1 MTFQESVKTVLS
13 KKYATFS
20 GRASRS
26 EYWWYSLFNFIVAM
40 VCLAAGLAL
49 GALFGG
55 AAAMQGGDSAL
66 DLGVAGFGIG
76 FLIGYLILLIFA
88 LATLVPAIAVT
99 VRRLHDSGRSGWWY
113 LLSFVPYVGGIVLF
127 IFMLLEGQPGEN
139 KYGPA
144 PESPAPAAE

>member
-13 KKYATFS
+13 KKNATFS

-26 EYWWYSLFNFIVAM
+26 EYWWYQLFCFIVAM
-40 VCLAAGLAL
+40 VCTAAGLAL

-55 AAAMQGGDSAL
+55 AAAMLGGDSAL
-66 DLGVAGFGIG
+66 VLGVAGFYIG
-76 FLIGYLILLIFA
+76 FRIGEVILLFFA
-88 LATLVPAIAVT
+88 LGTLVPSIAVA

-113 LLSFVPYVGGIVLF
+113 LLSFVPFVGGIVLL

>member
-26 EYWWYSLFNFIVAM
+26 EYWWYSLFCFIVAM

-88 LATLVPAIAVT
+88 LATLVPSIAVT
-99 VRRLHDSGRSGWWY
+99 MRRLHDSGRSGWWY
-113 LLSFVPYVGGIVLF
+113 LISFVPYVGGIVLF

>member
-26 EYWWYSLFNFIVAM
+26 ELWWYQLFCFIVAM
-40 VCLAAGLAL
+40 VCIAAGLVF

-66 DLGVAGFGIG
+66 GLGVAGFGIG
-76 FLIGYLILLIFA
+76 FLIGYVILLIFA
-88 LATLVPAIAVT
+88 LATLVPSIAVS

-113 LLSFVPYVGGIVLF
+113 LISFVPYVGGIVLF

>member
-26 EYWWYSLFNFIVAM
+26 EYWWYSLFCFIVAM
-40 VCLAAGLAL
+40 VCIAAGLAL

-55 AAAMQGGDSAL
+55 AAAMQGGDSVL
-66 DLGVAGFGIG
+66 DHGVAGFGIG

-88 LATLVPAIAVT
+88 LATLVPSIAVT

-144 PESPAPAAE
+144 PDSPAPAAE

>member
-1 MTFQESVKTVLS
+1 
-13 KKYATFS
+13 
-20 GRASRS
+20 
-26 EYWWYSLFNFIVAM
+26 M

-66 DLGVAGFGIG
+66 DHGVAGFGIG

-88 LATLVPAIAVT
+88 LATLVPSIAVT
-99 VRRLHDSGRSGWWY
+99 MRRLHDSGRSGWWY
-113 LLSFVPYVGGIVLF
+113 LISFVPYVGGIVLF

>member
-88 LATLVPAIAVT
+88 LATLVPSIAVT
-99 VRRLHDSGRSGWWY
+99 MRRLHDSGRSGWWY
-113 LLSFVPYVGGIVLF
+113 LISFVPYVGGIVLF